1 MIMIYLKRKIDEY
14 LVNWKKDNNKMPLIV
29 KGARQVGKTESI
41 KKFAENNYENVIYIN
56 FVEEPIY
63 KGITADGY
71 KTDAIIKIMSR
82 IDPLKVFT
90 PYKTLIFFDEL
101 QDFPDITT
109 ALKFFKLDGRF
120 DVICSGSLLG
130 INYRIIESN
139 SVGYKVDYEMNSL
152 DFEEFLWAKGYSDDV
167 VRDMLK
173 HMCELKPFND
183 VDMKIFNDLFLDYAI
198 LGGMPAVV
206 RLYIENGTFEKTLEL
221 QKQLILDYKE
231 DVRKYVV
238 GLDQTRILNVFNHI
252 APQLAKENKKFQIT
266 KVGKNARFADYRGCI
281 EWLKDSGVINVC
293 YGLNYPKL
301 PLKGN
306 YDLNKYKI
314 YFFDTGLL
322 VAQLDEEA
330 QLDLRANKNLG
341 VYKGALYENIA
352 AEALVKQS
360 YELYYYKRN
369 DATLEQD
376 FFVRDIDSLI
386 PLEVKANRG
395 TSKSLDTLI
404 SSDKY
409 EDIKYG
415 IKFAKSNIGYKDNIY
430 TFPHFCMFLLKRYLN
445 FKMEK

>member
-1 MIMIYLKRKIDEY
+1 MVKR
-14 LVNWKKDNNKMPLIV
+14 
-29 KGARQVGKTESI
+29 
-41 KKFAENNYENVIYIN
+41 F
-56 FVEEPIY
+56 
-63 KGITADGY
+63 
-71 KTDAIIKIMSR
+71 
-82 IDPLKVFT
+82 
-90 PYKTLIFFDEL
+90 
-101 QDFPDITT
+101 
-109 ALKFFKLDGRF
+109 
-120 DVICSGSLLG
+120 
-130 INYRIIESN
+130 
-139 SVGYKVDYEMNSL
+139 
-152 DFEEFLWAKGYSDDV
+152 
-167 VRDMLK
+167 
-173 HMCELKPFND
+173 
-183 VDMKIFNDLFLDYAI
+183 
-198 LGGMPAVV
+198 
-206 RLYIENGTFEKTLEL
+206 
-221 QKQLILDYKE
+221 
-231 DVRKYVV
+231 
-238 GLDQTRILNVFNHI
+238 
-252 APQLAKENKKFQIT
+252 
-266 KVGKNARFADYRGCI
+266 
-281 EWLKDSGVINVC
+281 GVINVC
-293 YGLNYPKL
+293 YGLNYPEL

-386 PLEVKANRG
+386 PLEVKANGG

-404 SSDKY
+404 SNDKY